1 LSEESAALIAGWIIS
16 GKIEISTLILR
27 ENCIGDAGLKHI
39 SAAIQNQSGIFY
51 LDLAQ
56 NGLTVRC
63 AQDLYSMLKNNKTI
77 VYLDLGSFVGGGP
90 NRFGKEVSLSLGR
103 IFEADACL
111 IQHLNLNG
119 VSLCNEDLQRIV
131 DHLIRGQY
139 SCLDYFDISNN
150 RLEGI
155 EGGKAVADLISR
167 VPTKSG
173 LDLKTLNVSQNKF
186 GSKGA

>member
-1 LSEESAALIAGWIIS
+1 MGEESAALIAGWIVT

-27 ENCIGDAGLKHI
+27 QNCLGDAGLKQI
-39 SAAIQNQSGIFY
+39 SKAIQAQSSIFY

-77 VYLDLGSFVGGGP
+77 VYLDLGSLAGGGP

-103 IFEADACL
+103 IFEANECL
-111 IQHLNLNG
+111 IQNLNLNG

-131 DHLIRGQY
+131 DHLI
-139 SCLDYFDISNN
+139 
-150 RLEGI
+150 
-155 EGGKAVADLISR
+155 
-167 VPTKSG
+167 
-173 LDLKTLNVSQNKF
+173 
-186 GSKGA
+186 